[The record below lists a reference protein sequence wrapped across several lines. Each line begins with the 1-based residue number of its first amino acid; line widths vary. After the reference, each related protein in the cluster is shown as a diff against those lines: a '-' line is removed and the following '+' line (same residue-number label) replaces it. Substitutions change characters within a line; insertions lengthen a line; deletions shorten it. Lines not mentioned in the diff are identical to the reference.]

1 MCQPAASSDTSKAA
15 SLRGTTSNRI
25 LCQHQE
31 GTLLINV
38 YFCFLVK
45 EDWNVRITK
54 LRKQVEEIFNLKFGK

>member
-1 MCQPAASSDTSKAA
+1 MRQPAAGSDASKAA
-15 SLRGTTSNRI
+15 SPRGTTSNLI

-31 GTLLINV
+31 RTLLINI